1 MVWRG
6 SYNYEII
13 NSILLPAL
21 LGYIDRA
28 KDQQYIVEA
37 RELMTATQAA
47 IVEAYA
53 LHDEKVI
60 NRPMRK

>member
-21 LGYIDRA
+21 
-28 KDQQYIVEA
+28 
-37 RELMTATQAA
+37 
-47 IVEAYA
+47 
-53 LHDEKVI
+53 HDEKVI
-60 NRPMRK
+60 NRPIRAI